1 MAIIDRLKLR
11 LDNIGDSKD
20 DLLNEIIDTV
30 TERMQIRFFSG
41 EAVPSS
47 LEYVIVEV
55 AAVRFNRIASEGMS
69 SQTVEGESISFDDSD
84 DFSPYLSDIVA
95 YQRENDASGKGRVR
109 FL

>member
-20 DLLNEIIDTV
+20 ALLSEIIDTV
-30 TERMQIRFFSG
+30 TERMQIRFFGG
-41 EAVPSS
+41 EAVPKS

-55 AAVRFNRIASEGMS
+55 AAVRYNRIASEGMS
-69 SQTVEGESISFDDSD
+69 SQTVEGESITFDDSD
-84 DFSPYLSDIVA
+84 DFSPFLSDISA
-95 YQRENDASGKGRVR
+95 YQRDEGRKGQIR